1 MQIIINIYIYTHIL
15 NIFFLWH
22 LPKRT
27 RFRFIDVAQSHILK
41 YPKKNTLISP
51 QKKTSEGIF
60 LSCHFFSWRRFSP
73 FSSSQKTPS
82 TKTNSS
88 SFVAEKFSVPKPG
101 ISQRRSTDRWGDS
114 ARLVGLVGVPEKGR
128 SVFWGNLR
136 IAPAPPFSMP
146 GSKAL
151 LSFFFGMN
159 GGKKIP

>member
-1 MQIIINIYIYTHIL
+1 MQIIINIYIYTYSEH
-15 NIFFLWH
+15 FLFMT

-41 YPKKNTLISP
+41 Y
-51 QKKTSEGIF
+51 QKKTRWFHPKRKHPKAFF